1 MRQYSLNKLSLENI
15 IVMLN
20 KTIKNYNLIKLT
32 KLKFKVEIF
41 SFVTEII
48 QGAVQNSNLCLMT
61 YLALMKK
68 LSRISMSQ
76 TTLYVDNQSP
86 IRLNKALQCV
96 V

>member
-61 YLALMKK
+61 YLVTCYR
-68 LSRISMSQ
+68 SSSI
-76 TTLYVDNQSP
+76 DE
-86 IRLNKALQCV
+86 KALKDFDEPNDFVCR
-96 V
+96 

>member
-61 YLALMKK
+61 YLFTCYR
-68 LSRISMSQ
+68 SSSI
-76 TTLYVDNQSP
+76 DE
-86 IRLNKALQCV
+86 KALKDFDEPNDFVCR
-96 V
+96 